1 LEIAKGHSRITGW
14 VGPHAFFV
22 DNSLELIKREIALA
36 KKYDAGFHI
45 HFATSNEENDYCQP
59 KFGCSAAKKMEEIGI
74 LDVPILAAHSI
85 TIGQEDIELLAKYP
99 FFPVMAPSAAMRSGF
114 PAAPVKA
121 MRAAG
126 LNVVLGTDN
135 VSNSN
140 SYDMFGEMGMAGK
153 LIIHREQ
160 DVKAISAKE
169 LVTMATRGGAKA
181 MGKEQEIGSLEA
193 GKKADII
200 ALDLADIGW
209 GPICGQDFYTQLVY
223 SVSGLS
229 VTHTMVDGV
238 WLMKDKVLQTLDME
252 QCSRDLEKATAELL
266 KRMEQ

>member
-1 LEIAKGHSRITGW
+1 
-14 VGPHAFFV
+14 
-22 DNSLELIKREIALA
+22 
-36 KKYDAGFHI
+36 
-45 HFATSNEENDYCQP
+45 
-59 KFGCSAAKKMEEIGI
+59 
-74 LDVPILAAHSI
+74 
-85 TIGQEDIELLAKYP
+85 
-99 FFPVMAPSAAMRSGF
+99 
-114 PAAPVKA
+114 
-121 MRAAG
+121 
-126 LNVVLGTDN
+126 
-135 VSNSN
+135 
-140 SYDMFGEMGMAGK
+140 MFGEMGMAGK